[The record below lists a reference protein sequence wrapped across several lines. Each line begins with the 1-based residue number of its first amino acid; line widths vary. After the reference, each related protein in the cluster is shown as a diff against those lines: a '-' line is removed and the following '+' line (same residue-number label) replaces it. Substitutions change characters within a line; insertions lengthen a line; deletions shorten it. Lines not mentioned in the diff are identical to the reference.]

1 MPAADRDE
9 VAEAEAAEG
18 AEGADEVEAAK
29 ESGVEKRI
37 KASVKFTAK
46 DHVHL
51 GLGIQL
57 GEVYKVGDLRKR
69 CKGMKSKLQKLEGF
83 LRDASKFAPVEDA
96 EDAEGEDAEDP
107 ADEDE
112 QVRKRPAAAAKGGK
126 KRKVEK
132 AEVEA
137 AAEEE
142 EEEPTEAEGQD
153 EEALPRKRPAAA
165 GQRGAGSGK
174 VSPDHSFADRHTG
187 STVWLLPSHEQR
199 TCPGGA
205 DAPWLPRLVLVICRA
220 TAPLLADGAAC
231 RVQQSSGIAGDSVR
245 EFDVLVKDLR
255 EVSEA
260 DSQAISDLA
269 LLAKAAADAAP
280 SQADALPA
288 KA

>member
-18 AEGADEVEAAK
+18 AEGADEAAK

-83 LRDASKFAPVEDA
+83 LRDGSKFAAVEDA
-96 EDAEGEDAEDP
+96 EDAEGEDAEEP

-112 QVRKRPAAAAKGGK
+112 QVSKRPAAAAKGGK
-126 KRKVEK
+126 KRK

-137 AAEEE
+137 AAGEEDE
-142 EEEPTEAEGQD
+142 EAPTEAEGQD
-153 EEALPRKRPAAA
+153 EEASPRKRPAAA
-165 GQRGAGSGK
+165 GQLGAGSGK
-174 VSPDHSFADRHTG
+174 AREVSPDHSFADRHTG

-220 TAPLLADGAAC
+220 IAPLLTDGAAC
-231 RVQQSSGIAGDSVR
+231 RVQQSSGIAGDAVR
-245 EFDVLVKDLR
+245 EFDVLVEDLR

-260 DSQAISDLA
+260 DSQAISELA
-269 LLAKAAADAAP
+269 VLAKAAADAAP
-280 SQADALPA
+280 S
-288 KA
+288 